1 MLRAS
6 WQRRWRDPMRAL
18 SLDFER
24 KATNLKSGYWLAVI
38 GVLVAALVVGVQLT
52 VYQEL
57 DRYDTPV
64 PDAGRDAPKLLYGVA
79 SEADAL
85 AGARTVV
92 GHLAGPRE
100 KLFRALEAIQE
111 PDVALLALTP
121 DTQKRTMRIYAEAR
135 SFGAML
141 SYFHALEQSRTFN
154 QVMLIEHEIQ
164 DDDPQRPLRFSLTAA
179 WGQ

>member
-1 MLRAS
+1 MH
-6 WQRRWRDPMRAL
+6 AL
-18 SLDFER
+18 SLDFQR
-24 KATNLKSGYWLAVI
+24 KASSLKLGYGLASI
-38 GVLVAALVVGVQLT
+38 GVLVAALVVGAQLM
-52 VYQEL
+52 VIQEI
-57 DRYDTPV
+57 DRYATPASDT
-64 PDAGRDAPKLLYGVA
+64 GRGRAKAKLPHGVS
-79 SEADAL
+79 SEAEAL

-141 SYFHALEQSRTFN
+141 SYFRALEQSLTFN
-154 QVMLIEHEIQ
+154 QVALVEHEIQ
-164 DDDPQRPLRFSLTAA
+164 GDDPQRPLRFSLTAA
-179 WGQ
+179 WSQ